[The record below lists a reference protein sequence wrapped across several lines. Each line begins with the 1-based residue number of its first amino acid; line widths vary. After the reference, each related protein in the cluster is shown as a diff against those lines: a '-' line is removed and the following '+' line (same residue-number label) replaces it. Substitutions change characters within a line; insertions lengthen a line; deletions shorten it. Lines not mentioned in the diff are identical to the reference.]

1 MGSTKE
7 ELEAADREVSEAML
21 GFAAA
26 LRAGTK
32 AELRIRAA
40 RKRLQDARSEK
51 RALYSEM
58 MSYGGAITSSI
69 PMK

>member
-1 MGSTKE
+1 MAPTKE
-7 ELEAADREVSEAML
+7 ELTAAEREESEAML

-32 AELRIRAA
+32 AELQIRAA

-51 RALYSEM
+51 RALYSDM
-58 MSYGGAITSSI
+58 MSYGGAITNL
-69 PMK
+69 PMKV

>member
-7 ELEAADREVSEAML
+7 ELEAVDREESEAML

-32 AELRIRAA
+32 AELLDLRSTKALA
-40 RKRLQDARSEK
+40 RRPQ
-51 RALYSEM
+51 
-58 MSYGGAITSSI
+58 
-69 PMK
+69 

>member
-1 MGSTKE
+1 
-7 ELEAADREVSEAML
+7 ML

-32 AELRIRAA
+32 AELQIRAA

-51 RALYSEM
+51 RALYSDM
-58 MSYGGAITSSI
+58 MSYGGAITNSI